1 MRYEE
6 YEQKAKQRYAEA
18 TLQDRKSC
26 LRLFDVYL
34 AGYHTDGISG
44 EDAVQRFRDLKRT
57 ARSSYQFSE
66 YEPASFEQ
74 VTEFVSLLFELD
86 DSREM
91 IRHYFDSIQSYS
103 DEMNLEWF
111 SERQFR
117 KYRERRFKNSGSEK
131 VYGLAADDR
140 NVYRL
145 SEVEA
150 ILGQAESPYREFFTI
165 QYLHCRRPGE
175 VLLLESSDVR
185 FQDDLVWYHILK
197 QQRGEDNRE
206 YVQLRDDR
214 EKQLLRELTQGV
226 EGDLF
231 NVSLNEVRDELRSVQ
246 QDQEI
251 PQLKLKDFRHT
262 RVSHLKAAGWS
273 DVRIR
278 DEYTKH
284 KHLSTLHDKYMSYI
298 PEKIAEEDLWRATL
312 DKTSDSDNSSSP
324 APDGEVADIIEEYG
338 L

>member
-6 YEQKAKQRYAEA
+6 YSEKAKQRYAEA

-34 AGYHTDGISG
+34 AGCHTDGLEG
-44 EDAVQRFRDLKRT
+44 EEAVRRFRELKRT
-57 ARSSYQFSE
+57 ARASYQFSE
-66 YEPASFEQ
+66 YEPESFEQ
-74 VTEFVSLLFELD
+74 VTEFISLLFDLD
-86 DSREM
+86 DTRSM
-91 IRHYFDSIQSYS
+91 IRHYFDSIQSYC

-111 SERQFR
+111 DEREFR
-117 KYRERRFKNSGSEK
+117 KYRERRFKNSGSET

-140 NVYRL
+140 NVYRID
-145 SEVEA
+145 EVET
-150 ILGQAESPYREFFTI
+150 ILEHAESPYQEFFAI

-185 FQDDLVWYHILK
+185 LEDDLVWYHILK

-206 YVQLRDDR
+206 YVQVRNDVER
-214 EKQLLRELTQGV
+214 GLLKELTHG
-226 EGDLF
+226 EGEKVFDTT
-231 NVSLNEVRDELRSVQ
+231 LNEIRDELRRIQ
-246 QDQEI
+246 QDKGI

-273 DVRIR
+273 DVQIR

-284 KHLSTLHDKYMSYI
+284 KHLSTLQDKYMSYV
-298 PEKIAEEDLWRATL
+298 PEEITEEDLWQVIPVETE
-312 DKTSDSDNSSSP
+312 DSDSSSGS
-324 APDGEVADIIEEYG
+324 DTEVADIIKKYG

>member
-6 YEQKAKQRYAEA
+6 YSEKAKQRYAEA
-18 TLQDRKSC
+18 TMQDRKSC

-34 AGYHTDGISG
+34 AGFHTAGLDGK
-44 EDAVQRFRDLKRT
+44 EAVTRFRDLKRT
-57 ARSSYQFSE
+57 ARASYQFSE
-66 YEPASFEQ
+66 HEPESFEQ
-74 VTEFVSLLFELD
+74 VTEFISLLFSLN

-91 IRHYFDSIQSYS
+91 VRHYFDSIQSYC

-111 SERQFR
+111 SEREFR
-117 KYRERRFKNSGSEK
+117 KYRERRFKNSGSET

-145 SEVEA
+145 NEVET
-150 ILGQAESPYREFFTI
+150 ILQHAESPYREFFAI

-185 FQDDLVWYHILK
+185 LEDNLVWYHILK

-214 EKQLLRELTQGV
+214 ERELLRELSQGV
-226 EGDLF
+226 EGELF
-231 NVSLNEVRDELRSVQ
+231 DITLNKVRDELQRVQ
-246 QDQEI
+246 QDQGI
-251 PQLKLKDFRHT
+251 RQLKLKDFRHT

-273 DVRIR
+273 DVQIR

-284 KHLSTLHDKYMSYI
+284 SHLSTLQDKYMSYV
-298 PEKIAEEDLWRATL
+298 PEEITEEDLWRVIPVDT
-312 DKTSDSDNSSSP
+312 TDSNSSPESN
-324 APDGEVADIIEEYG
+324 GEVAGVIEKYG

>member
-1 MRYEE
+1 MQYEE
-6 YEQKAKQRYAEA
+6 YSEKAKQRYAEA
-18 TLQDRKSC
+18 TLRDRKSC

-34 AGYHTDGISG
+34 AGCHTDGVG
-44 EDAVQRFRDLKRT
+44 GYEAVQRFRELKRT
-57 ARSSYQFSE
+57 ARASYQFSDHD
-66 YEPASFEQ
+66 PSSFEQ
-74 VTEFVSLLFELD
+74 VTEFISLLFELD

-91 IRHYFDSIQSYS
+91 IRHYFDSIQSYG

-111 SERQFR
+111 SERDFR
-117 KYRERRFKNSGSEK
+117 KFRDRRFKNSGNET

-145 SEVEA
+145 SEVEM
-150 ILGQAESPYREFFTI
+150 ILEHSESPYREFFTI

-175 VLLLESSDVR
+175 VLKLEASDIR
-185 FQDDLVWYHILK
+185 LEDSLVWYHILK

-206 YVQLRDDR
+206 YVQIRDDR
-214 EKQLLRELTQGV
+214 ERALLRELPHGE
-226 EGDLF
+226 EGKLF
-231 NVSLNEVRDELRSVQ
+231 DFTLNEVRDELRRVQ
-246 QDQEI
+246 QDQDI

-273 DVRIR
+273 DVGIR

-284 KHLSTLHDKYMSYI
+284 KHLSTLQDRYMTYV
-298 PEKIAEEDLWRATL
+298 PEEISEDDLWGVL
-312 DKTSDSDNSSSP
+312 GDSTGEADRSQDSNN
-324 APDGEVADIIEEYG
+324 EVATVIEKYG

>member
-1 MRYEE
+1 MRYSE
-6 YEQKAKQRYAEA
+6 YKQKAEQRYAEA

-34 AGYHTDGISG
+34 AGIHTDGLTG
-44 EDAVQRFRDLKRT
+44 EEAVKRFRDLKRT
-57 ARSSYQFSE
+57 SRGSYQFLE
-66 YEPASFEQ
+66 YEPESFEQ
-74 VTEFVSLLFELD
+74 VTEFISLLFSLD

-91 IRHYFDSIQSYS
+91 IRHYFDSIQSYC

-111 SERQFR
+111 SEREFR
-117 KYRERRFKNSGSEK
+117 KYRERRFKNSDSGT

-145 SEVEA
+145 SEVKT
-150 ILGQAESPYREFFTI
+150 ILEQAESPYRDFFAI

-185 FQDDLVWYHILK
+185 LEDDLVWYHILK

-206 YVQLRDDR
+206 YVKLRSDK
-214 EKQLLRELTQGV
+214 ERELLKELTHGE
-226 EGDLF
+226 EGELF
-231 NVSLNEVRDELRSVQ
+231 DVTLNKVREELRRVQ
-246 QDQEI
+246 QEQSL

-273 DVRIR
+273 DVKIR

-284 KHLSTLHDKYMSYI
+284 KHLSTLQDKYMSYV
-298 PEKIAEEDLWRATL
+298 PEKITEADLWQKIL
-312 DKTSDSDNSSSP
+312 SGTSNNINIT
-324 APDGEVADIIEEYG
+324 PDDEIADIVEEYN

>member
-74 VTEFVSLLFELD
+74 VTGFVSLLFDLN

-91 IRHYFDSIQSYS
+91 IRHYFDSIQSYC

-140 NVYRL
+140 NVYQL
-145 SEVEA
+145 SEVET
-150 ILGQAESPYREFFTI
+150 ILEHSECPYREFFAI

-175 VLLLESSDVR
+175 VLLLETSDVR
-185 FQDDLVWYHILK
+185 LEDDIVWYKILK

-206 YVQLRDDR
+206 YVKLRRD
-214 EKQLLRELTQGV
+214 EERELLKELIHGE
-226 EGDLF
+226 EGKLF
-231 NVSLNEVRDELRSVQ
+231 DVNLNEVREELRRVQ
-246 QDQEI
+246 QEQSL

-273 DVRIR
+273 DVKIR

-284 KHLSTLHDKYMSYI
+284 KHLSTLQDKYISYV
-298 PEKIAEEDLWRATL
+298 PEEITSEGLWRVIPVGTEG
-312 DKTSDSDNSSSP
+312 SDSGPEAD
-324 APDGEVADIIEEYG
+324 AEVADIVEKYG

>member
-1 MRYEE
+1 MQHEE
-6 YEQKAKQRYAEA
+6 YAEKAKQRYAEA
-18 TLQDRKSC
+18 TLKDRKSC

-34 AGYHTDGISG
+34 AGSHTDGLDG
-44 EDAVQRFRDLKRT
+44 NEAVQRFRDLKRT
-57 ARSSYQFSE
+57 ARASYQFSE
-66 YEPASFEQ
+66 YEPSSFEQ
-74 VTEFVSLLFELD
+74 ATSFISLLFDLNL
-86 DSREM
+86 SREM
-91 IRHYFDSIQSYS
+91 IRHYFDSVQSYC

-111 SERQFR
+111 TEREFR
-117 KYRERRFKNSGSEK
+117 KYRERRFKNSDSAN
-131 VYGLAADDR
+131 VYGLAADNR

-145 SEVEA
+145 SEVKT
-150 ILGQAESPYREFFTI
+150 ILEHSESPYREFFAI

-185 FQDDLVWYHILK
+185 LQDGIVWYHILK

-214 EKQLLRELTQGV
+214 ERELLEQLTQGE
-226 EGDLF
+226 EGRLF
-231 NVSLNEVRDELRSVQ
+231 ELTLNEIRDELRGIQ
-246 QDQEI
+246 QDHDI

-273 DVRIR
+273 DVGIR

-284 KHLSTLHDKYMSYI
+284 KHLSTLQDKYMSYV
-298 PEKIAEEDLWRATL
+298 PEEISEQDIWNVLAW
-312 DKTSDSDNSSSP
+312 SSP
-324 APDGEVADIIEEYG
+324 REVERSTDTDAIERVISRYG

>member
-1 MRYEE
+1 MQYEE
-6 YEQKAKQRYAEA
+6 YSEKAKQRYAEA
-18 TLQDRKSC
+18 TLNDRKSC
-26 LRLFDVYL
+26 LRLFDIYL
-34 AGYHTDGISG
+34 AGSHTDGMSG

-57 ARSSYQFSE
+57 ARASYQFSE
-66 YEPASFEQ
+66 HEPSSFER
-74 VTEFVSLLFELD
+74 VTEFISLLFELD
-86 DSREM
+86 LSREM
-91 IRHYFDSIQSYS
+91 IRHYFDSVQSYC

-111 SERQFR
+111 SEREFR
-117 KYRERRFKNSGSEK
+117 KYRERRFKNSDSAN

-145 SEVEA
+145 SEVET
-150 ILGQAESPYREFFTI
+150 ILENSESPYREFFAI

-175 VLLLESSDVR
+175 VLLLENSDVR
-185 FQDDLVWYHILK
+185 LQDDLVWYHILK

-214 EKQLLRELTQGV
+214 ERELLKQLTQGK
-226 EGDLF
+226 EGRLFDLT
-231 NVSLNEVRDELRSVQ
+231 LNEIRDELRRVQ
-246 QDQEI
+246 QDHDI

-273 DVRIR
+273 DVGIR

-284 KHLSTLHDKYMSYI
+284 KHLSTLQDKYMSYV
-298 PEKIAEEDLWRATL
+298 PEEISEQDIWNVLAW
-312 DKTSDSDNSSSP
+312 SSP
-324 APDGEVADIIEEYG
+324 REVERSTDTDAIERVISRYG